1 MELPPEVTD
10 WLFEGKSI
18 VFMDIQEPVTMTLEI
33 VSQSALE
40 TQRAGKNLGEL
51 LQGGELVLLDGQLG
65 TGKTTFTQGLAKG
78 MNIEA
83 IVNSPTFTILKE
95 YTQGRRDRSSYSKK
109 WRVLPLYHFDLY
121 RLEDAEDINDLGF
134 DDYFASNGVCVVEW
148 ADKVGDIW
156 STERLDIRLRMLD
169 ETKRNLLFI
178 ATGSQYCELLRQF
191 QKKNVCYC

>member
-1 MELPPEVTD
+1 VAD
-10 WLFEGKSI
+10 WLFEGKTI
-18 VFMDIQEPVTMTLEI
+18 VFMDTQEPATMTLEI
-33 VSQSALE
+33 ISQSALE
-40 TQRAGKNLGEL
+40 TQRIGKNLGEL
-51 LQGGELVLLDGQLG
+51 LLGGELILLDGQLG

-95 YTQGRRDRSSYSKK
+95 YTQRRRERSSHGEK

-121 RLEDAEDINDLGF
+121 RLEDAEEINDLGF
-134 DDYFASNGVCVVEW
+134 DEYFASNGVCIVEW

-156 STERLDIRLRMLD
+156 PAERLDIRLRMLD
-169 ETKRNLLFI
+169 EAKRALLFI

-191 QKKNVCYC
+191 QKKMYAIVST